1 MITFYISSQSATGKT
16 VIASLQLTVTVK
28 PINHVNL
35 YSLDEALI
43 NAQFRIIPHL
53 IVDGRPLL
61 DSVCSFNYKWATDNS
76 KLRIQGV
83 DTKRAFG
90 VNATA
95 LK

>member
-1 MITFYISSQSATGKT
+1 M
-16 VIASLQLTVTVK
+16 TVK
-28 PINHVNL
+28 PIDHVNL

-53 IVDGRPLL
+53 IVDSRALL
-61 DSVCSFNYKWATDNS
+61 DSVCSFEYKWSTDIS
-76 KLRIQGV
+76 KLRLQGI

>member
-1 MITFYISSQSATGKT
+1 M
-16 VIASLQLTVTVK
+16 K
-28 PINHVNL
+28 PIDHVKL
-35 YSLDEALI
+35 YSLEDALI

-53 IVDGRPLL
+53 IVGGNALL
-61 DSVCSFNYKWATDNS
+61 ESVCSFEYKWSTDNN
-76 KLRIQGV
+76 KLRLQGI

>member
-1 MITFYISSQSATGKT
+1 M
-16 VIASLQLTVTVK
+16 TVTVK
-28 PINHVNL
+28 PIDHVNL

-53 IVDGRPLL
+53 IVDGRALL
-61 DSVCSFNYKWATDNS
+61 DSVCSFEYKWSTDNN
-76 KLRIQGV
+76 KLRLQGI